1 MEKCSICGEELK
13 LDLYTKSYFCPKC
26 RSNNKSNN
34 NADIIFVYNE
44 LNDFKKETYE
54 FPVVK
59 KLKNELNEY
68 KIVDNIESLANVMV
82 IFASRSSYLFSF
94 RKYWSNFKGKIILV
108 VKDLKEFDLP
118 LELRNKMLIQI
129 DDSNLTSILKKEIEQ
144 FKIERE
150 NHIDNAI
157 KEEERNTFNSKYT
170 TEDLIGMHL
179 INSKV
184 NNGIKECIDDYKQDI
199 PEVKKPDKN
208 YNNLIELLQQKEF
221 LKVNGMV
228 KRYIL
233 DDPNNPELYIIRLM
247 STLKIKSIKNL
258 YEFEGNPLTNYNDF
272 QEAYR
277 LADNDYKKVLDEI
290 VINQEKEM
298 KYKKACIVITEMTT
312 INEIKLAINILKSIN
327 PYKDSSELI
336 KFYESELNKFI
347 FTGNSNNI
355 NNYNVQYNR
364 KTNNKQS
371 IFAVVVFVAIVFFAI
386 FMSIMKSIINI

>member
-1 MEKCSICGEELK
+1 MEKCSNCGGELK

-26 RSNNKSNN
+26 KNN
-34 NADIIFVYNE
+34 NSLNNSSDIIFIYNE
-44 LNDFKKETYE
+44 LNDLKKETYE
-54 FPVVK
+54 FSFVS
-59 KLKNELNEY
+59 KLKNELTEY
-68 KIVDNIESLANVMV
+68 KIACNSEGLASVMV

-94 RKYWSNFKGKIILV
+94 RKYWANFKGKIILV
-108 VKDLKEFDLP
+108 LKDLKEFDLP
-118 LELRNKMLIQI
+118 LELRNKMVIQI
-129 DDSNLTSILKKEIEQ
+129 DDVNLTNILKQEIEQ

-157 KEEERNTFNSKYT
+157 KEEERNTFNNNYT
-170 TEDLIGMHL
+170 SEDLIGMHL
-179 INSKV
+179 INAKV
-184 NNGIKECIDDYKQDI
+184 NNGIKECVDDHKQDI
-199 PEVKKPDKN
+199 PEVKKSDKN

-277 LADNDYKKVLDEI
+277 LANDDYKKVLDEI

-312 INEIKLAINILKSIN
+312 INEIKLAINILKSIT

-371 IFAVVVFVAIVFFAI
+371 IFAVVVFIAIVFFAI
-386 FMSIMKSIINI
+386 FMSIIKSIINI